1 MKLRLSI
8 VVLVVFAASFVAWSQ
23 TPPPDRILQPPRKDL
38 VAVHWPDL
46 TNLEEGVREQLTTA
60 QNTIA
65 AAARNSATTNAALSE
80 AYGNLGQLY
89 HAYSLTA
96 PARECYLNAS
106 RLATTD
112 FRWPY
117 LLAKLDQNDGRFEEA
132 IVRFQLTVTLRPDYF
147 PAFVNLGNLAIEL
160 NRLTD
165 AQQRFTAALKVNKD
179 NPAAHYGLGQVALS
193 LRNYAE
199 AVTHFEKT
207 LSLVPGAN
215 RVHYSLAMA
224 YRGLGNAE
232 KAKAHLAQQ
241 GTVGVRVVDPLVDGL
256 QDLTTGE
263 RVYLSRGKVAFEAR
277 RYAEAASEFR
287 KAAAAKPDSVTAR
300 VNLGAALT
308 QTGDL
313 TGAVEQFEAALRLDP
328 SRAHAHYNLAV
339 ILSGQ
344 EKHAQAIAHLRSAL
358 SIDVNDLNAR
368 FLLAQELKKS
378 GNADEALSE
387 FARVVQANPANEAA
401 LLEQVKL
408 LYRKRQFKQ
417 ALEALE
423 KSHADYPQRGQT
435 VLLLAYLL
443 AASPQT
449 DLRDGARALEL
460 AQRVYR
466 TTNAP
471 AHGALI
477 ALALAECGRCTE
489 AADWQQRMITTVDQ
503 EQNAG
508 LGAKLRAGLKN
519 YENAAGCRPDNETI
533 LAELFLGN

>member
-1 MKLRLSI
+1 MKLRHSI
-8 VVLVVFAASFVAWSQ
+8 VVLVVFAASFVVWSQ
-23 TPPPDRILQPPRKDL
+23 TPPRKDL

-46 TNLEEGVREQLTTA
+46 TNLEESVREQLTTA
-60 QNTIA
+60 QNTLA
-65 AAARNSATTNAALSE
+65 VAARNSATSNAALSGT
-80 AYGNLGQLY
+80 YGDLGQLY
-89 HAYSLTA
+89 HAYSLNA

-132 IVRFQLTVTLRPDYF
+132 IVRFQLTVTLCPDYF
-147 PAFVNLGNLAIEL
+147 PAFLNLGNLSIEL
-160 NRLTD
+160 NRLAD
-165 AQQRFTAALKVNKD
+165 AQQRFTAALRINKD

-193 LRNYAE
+193 MRNYAE

-224 YRGLGNAE
+224 YRGLGNTE

-241 GTVGVRVVDPLVDGL
+241 GTVGVRVADPLVDGL

-313 TGAVEQFEAALRLDP
+313 TGAVEQFETALRLDP
-328 SRAHAHYNLAV
+328 SRPNAHYNLAV
-339 ILSGQ
+339 ILAGQ
-344 EKHAQAIAHLRSAL
+344 DKHDQAIAHLRSAL
-358 SIDVNDLNAR
+358 SIDANDLNAR

-387 FARVVQANPANEAA
+387 FAGVVQTNPANEAA

-435 VLLLAYLL
+435 VLLLAYLFT
-443 AASPQT
+443 ASPQT
-449 DLRDGARALEL
+449 ELRNGARALEL

-471 AHGALI
+471 AHGALM
-477 ALALAECGRCTE
+477 ALALAELGRCTE
-489 AADWQQRMITTVDQ
+489 AADWQRRMITTADQ
-503 EQNAG
+503 EQNAE

-519 YENAAGCRPDNETI
+519 YENAEGCRPDNETI